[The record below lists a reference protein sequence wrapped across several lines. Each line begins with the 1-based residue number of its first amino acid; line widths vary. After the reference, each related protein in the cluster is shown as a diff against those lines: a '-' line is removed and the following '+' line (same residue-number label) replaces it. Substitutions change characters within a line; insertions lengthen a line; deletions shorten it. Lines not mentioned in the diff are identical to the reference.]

1 MQFDLKSAEL
11 PLAGYTLVLR
21 GPTLHQHQAVLKT
34 LAELDGKTIMATLQP
49 ILDAAKTDAEGAV
62 TTALLR
68 AVPAIVGALR
78 TQLMEH
84 GVDLLFRAAA
94 ICLDSRANHR
104 RLSAKCPDADYDDA
118 RIGDYD
124 RGPDGSTYLEC
135 EGLQAWV
142 RQTITIDAAIW
153 VVFSAA
159 GIGGYGDLGKAAAS
173 AIIGGLRKAT
183 LAAPA
188 APTQPSAATG
198 PITA

>member
-1 MQFDLKSAEL
+1 MNFELKSAEL
-11 PLAGYTLVLR
+11 PIGGYTLVLR
-21 GPTLHQHQAVLKT
+21 APTLHQHQAVLKT
-34 LAELDGKTIMATLQP
+34 LAQLDGKTIMATLQP

-68 AVPAIVGALR
+68 AVPAIVSALR
-78 TQLMEH
+78 VQLMEN

-104 RLSAKCPDADYDDA
+104 RLSAPCVDQDYDDA
-118 RIGDYD
+118 RIGDYE

-142 RQTITIDAAIW
+142 RQSLTVDAAIW

-159 GIGGYGDLGKAAAS
+159 RLGGYGDLGKAAAS
-173 AIIGGLRKAT
+173 AIIGGLRTAT
-183 LAAPA
+183 SAVPKAPA
-188 APTQPSAATG
+188 TASTATG

>member
-1 MQFDLKSAEL
+1 MQFDLKSAEI
-11 PLAGYTLVLR
+11 PVGGYTLVLR
-21 GPTLHQHQAVLKT
+21 APTLHQHQAVIKT
-34 LAELDGKTIMATLQP
+34 FTQLDGKTIMATLQP
-49 ILDAAKTDAEGAV
+49 ILDAAKIDAEGAV

-68 AVPAIVGALR
+68 SVPAIVSALR
-78 TQLMEH
+78 VQLMEN

-104 RLSAKCPDADYDDA
+104 RLSATCADQDYDDA
-118 RIGDYD
+118 NVGEYE

-142 RQTITIDAAIW
+142 RQSLTVDAAIW

-159 GIGGYGDLGKAAAS
+159 GLGGYGDLGKAAAS
-173 AIIGGLRKAT
+173 AIIGGLRTAT
-183 LAAPA
+183 SAVHK
-188 APTQPSAATG
+188 APTATSTATG

>member
-11 PLAGYTLVLR
+11 PIGGYTLILR
-21 GPTLHQHQAVLKT
+21 APTLHQHHAVLKT
-34 LAELDGKTIMATLQP
+34 LAQLDGKTIMATLQP

-78 TQLMEH
+78 VQLMEN

-94 ICLDSRANHR
+94 ICLDSRTNHR
-104 RLSAKCPDADYDDA
+104 RLSSPCTDQDYDDA
-118 RIGDYD
+118 KIGDYE

-135 EGLQAWV
+135 ESLQAWV
-142 RQTITIDAAIW
+142 RRSLTVDAAIW

-159 GIGGYGDLGKAAAS
+159 GLGGYGDLGKAAAS
-173 AIIGGLRKAT
+173 AIIGGLRTAT
-183 LAAPA
+183 SAVPK
-188 APTQPSAATG
+188 APTASTATG

>member
-1 MQFDLKSAEL
+1 MQFDLKSAEF
-11 PLAGYTLVLR
+11 PIGGYTLVLR
-21 GPTLHQHQAVLKT
+21 APTLHQHQAVLKT
-34 LAELDGKTIMATLQP
+34 LAQLDGKTIMATLQP

-78 TQLMEH
+78 VQLMEN
-84 GVDLLFRAAA
+84 GVDLLFKAAA

-104 RLSAKCPDADYDDA
+104 RLSAPCADQDYDDA
-118 RIGDYD
+118 RIGDYE

-142 RQTITIDAAIW
+142 RQSLTVDAAIW

-159 GIGGYGDLGKAAAS
+159 GLGGYGDLGKAAAS
-173 AIIGGLRKAT
+173 AIIGGLRTAT
-183 LAAPA
+183 SAVPKAPA
-188 APTQPSAATG
+188 ATSTATA